1 MIQMVLGTDMKFHF
15 EHYTKFKTKVSSD
28 TFQVG
33 CERADVKFLLAVTI
47 HTADIAN
54 PAKPLAL
61 CLQWTELV
69 MEEFFQ
75 QGDREADLGL
85 PISPFYD
92 RQKTSTAQCQI
103 GFINVLV
110 KPLFHEY
117 TSLLGERAI
126 EACMGALQANLE
138 GWEQHGN
145 ELMSMGGRSP
155 TSMFTLPAADPAL
168 TT

>member
-1 MIQMVLGTDMKFHF
+1 MV
-15 EHYTKFKTKVSSD
+15 
-28 TFQVG
+28 
-33 CERADVKFLLAVTI
+33 
-47 HTADIAN
+47 
-54 PAKPLAL
+54 AKSEPM
-61 CLQWTELV
+61 V
-69 MEEFFQ
+69 
-75 QGDREADLGL
+75 
-85 PISPFYD
+85 P
-92 RQKTSTAQCQI
+92 QCQI

-155 TSMFTLPAADPAL
+155 TSIPTLPATDSAL